1 MNKKRILMVDDEAGF
16 TRMVKVSLEARGQY
30 SVEVV
35 NQPGEALA
43 AVKNATAVDAV
54 VMASA
59 AQRGDIVYTSDVDDL
74 ERLRSHFP
82 AVRVLGI
89 G

>member
-1 MNKKRILMVDDEAGF
+1 MPDDWG
-16 TRMVKVSLEARGQY
+16 SGARGRSDLRDGIVA
-30 SVEVV
+30 SVRIDPLSERVAKLA
-35 NQPGEALA
+35 GEALA
-43 AVKNATAVDAV
+43 SIRGSTAIDAI

-74 ERLRSHFP
+74 QRLTAHFR